1 MIALIKSPTKD
12 KMDKN
17 IIKNKQKK
25 TTVSHFSSLAAGS

>member
-17 IIKNKQKK
+17 IIALIIVHIKI
-25 TTVSHFSSLAAGS
+25 HH